1 MTNAYP
7 WVPFY
12 EALADKLLEYRN
24 KRNEFFELIKKVSSE
39 QPLMKYFH
47 FEREDWW
54 GQRNHQI
61 DPFSVIG
68 IINRNISAANR
79 TTLAKVLSDNFNI
92 QHPAPTQ
99 FNGIPV
105 MDNRKSLFEGPD
117 EIWDLFIFAMESAK
131 TKVFSDE
138 FKRAFE
144 QAISVNGNGLT
155 NITMGLFWIRPT
167 VFMPLDGNSRDFIS
181 SNYGITVPGR
191 NCTGDEYVKIL
202 ESLKKKI
209 WESIHR

>member
-1 MTNAYP
+1 
-7 WVPFY
+7 
-12 EALADKLLEYRN
+12 
-24 KRNEFFELIKKVSSE
+24 
-39 QPLMKYFH
+39 MKYFH

-68 IINRNISAANR
+68 IINRNISAANVPRWQNCCPIILIYNIRPQHSLMVFLLWTTENLYLKGR
-79 TTLAKVLSDNFNI
+79 TKL
-92 QHPAPTQ
+92 
-99 FNGIPV
+99 G
-105 MDNRKSLFEGPD
+105 
-117 EIWDLFIFAMESAK
+117 FIYFAMESAK

-202 ESLKKKI
+202 ESLKKNLGI
-209 WESIHR
+209 NPSVIHFPNYLIERGMKKQSKHGQKRYYLQPGVLMWK

>member
-105 MDNRKSLFEGPD
+105 MDNRKFFLKGRRKFGICLFSP
-117 EIWDLFIFAMESAK
+117 W
-131 TKVFSDE
+131 KVQKQRFS
-138 FKRAFE
+138 
-144 QAISVNGNGLT
+144 QT
-155 NITMGLFWIRPT
+155 NLKEHS
-167 VFMPLDGNSRDFIS
+167 SRQF
-181 SNYGITVPGR
+181 R
-191 NCTGDEYVKIL
+191 
-202 ESLKKKI
+202 
-209 WESIHR
+209 